1 MVSFTVLKCSLAPS
15 WPQVSPPPLHH
26 PFFVFFLCL
35 QAIHLVYSNCFEQ
48 TDCNCSRDCNYI
60 EKTFYQNDQ
69 KNVKRSLW
77 ILEDRTYQTNLSKVT
92 WYDHVLSDRKVTCQ
106 LIMRPNTKWS
116 SFAAK
121 MIVSSWARVL
131 LLTYTFIFLSFWVN
145 FITRWLFVPKLTI
158 FGISFQ

>member
-1 MVSFTVLKCSLAPS
+1 MMVSFTVLKCSLAPS
-15 WPQVSPPPLHH
+15 WPPVSPPPLHH

-35 QAIHLVYSNCFEQ
+35 QAIHLVYSNCFER

-69 KNVKRSLW
+69 KNVKRSFW

-121 MIVSSWARVL
+121 MIVSSWAKVL
-131 LLTYTFIFLSFWVN
+131 FFFCKNSQFE
-145 FITRWLFVPKLTI
+145 
-158 FGISFQ
+158 G

>member
-1 MVSFTVLKCSLAPS
+1 MMVSFTVLKLLFSTIMTTSSSSPSSSSLFCLLPMPS
-15 WPQVSPPPLHH
+15 GHSSRILK
-26 PFFVFFLCL
+26 
-35 QAIHLVYSNCFEQ
+35 NCFEQ

-69 KNVKRSLW
+69 RNVKRSLW

-121 MIVSSWARVL
+121 MIVSSWAKVL
-131 LLTYTFIFLSFWVN
+131 FLKNSRYFYFFSDSDHFN
-145 FITRWLFVPKLTI
+145 I
-158 FGISFQ
+158 